1 MLKRY
6 IGDKAFYKKL
16 MLVAVPIMIQ
26 NLISNFVSM
35 LDNIMVGQMG
45 TVQMSGV
52 AIVNQVFLVINLC
65 IFGAVAGAGIFTA
78 QFAGSKNYDGVRYTV
93 RFKLYAC
100 LIISLVGITVCSV
113 FGKQLISLFLKG
125 EGSPEDAEEYLK
137 YGLKY
142 LKVMLWGI
150 VPFAI
155 SNAYCGTL
163 RENGHTLVPMY
174 SGIAAVIVNL
184 CLNYV
189 LIFGKLGAPA
199 MGVEGAA
206 LATVISRFVEL
217 AIASIWT
224 HTHSDLLPYAKGLYS
239 SLKIPKELTKSII
252 IKGMPLVV
260 NEGLW
265 SAGMVM
271 LTQCYSMRGLEVVAA
286 FNISNTIS
294 NTMNCSVLALGN
306 AIGIITGQQLGAG
319 ESERQVVSSTR
330 KLCAFSIAFSVIF
343 MVLQLIAAPFFPH
356 IYNTTDSV
364 RELAKQFI
372 MIFAVMMPFIS
383 FSNATYFTLRSG
395 GKTLVTFLFDSCFV
409 CVVCVPLA
417 YCLSRFTSIPI
428 VPMYFCCQA
437 TEGIKCLLGAY
448 MLKRKTWI
456 QNIVV

>member
-6 IGDKAFYKKL
+6 IGDRAFYRKL

-35 LDNIMVGQMG
+35 LDNIMVGQVG
-45 TVQMSGV
+45 TAQMSGV
-52 AIVNQVFLVINLC
+52 AIVNQVLFVINLC

-78 QFAGSKNYDGVRYTV
+78 QFAGSRDYDGVRHTV

-100 LIISLVGITVCSV
+100 LVISFAGIGICSL
-113 FGKQLISLFLKG
+113 FGKELISLFLKG
-125 EGSPEDAEEYLK
+125 DGSAEDAEEYLK
-137 YGLKY
+137 YGLRY
-142 LKVMLWGI
+142 IRVMLWGI

-163 RENGHTLVPMY
+163 RENGQTLVPMY
-174 SGIAAVIVNL
+174 AGIAAVLVNL

-199 MGVEGAA
+199 LGVEGAA

-217 AIASIWT
+217 AIAVIWT
-224 HTHSDLLPYAKGLYS
+224 HAHSDILPYAKGLYS
-239 SLKIPKELTKSII
+239 SLRIPKELAKSIL

-265 SAGMVM
+265 SAGMAM

-319 ESERQVVSSTR
+319 EHEREVVSSTR

-343 MVLQLIAAPFFPH
+343 MVLQLIVAPFFPH
-356 IYNTTDSV
+356 IYNTTADV
-364 RELAKQFI
+364 RALATKLI
-372 MIFAVMMPFIS
+372 MIAGAMMPFVA
-383 FSNATYFTLRSG
+383 FANATYFTLRSG

-417 YCLSRFTSIPI
+417 YCLSRFTSLPI
-428 VPMYFCCQA
+428 VPLYFCCQA
-437 TEGIKCLLGAY
+437 TDIIKCLLGAY
-448 MLKRKTWI
+448 MLKKKTWI
-456 QNIVV
+456 QNIVA